1 MSHNPVKL
9 FTLQFA
15 GNFDRRLWI
24 LFVGRIISATGFS
37 IVMPFLSIYF
47 YDQGVSMTTIG
58 LVFLVSAILAA
69 VGQLLGGELADR
81 FGRRRVMVGSMG
93 VRAVVFVM
101 LSIVIASTG
110 SFETMFVLVWM
121 SNFVGAFFDP
131 ASNAMVADLCEPS
144 RRLEAYGLLR
154 IGQNLGWTLGPL
166 LAGILVVMGYSTL
179 FLLTA
184 MTSITVTFIILLFI
198 SESKRSSLSRQ
209 QFSISDLLD
218 IRKDRQFGAFCVI
231 SALLFV
237 CVAQMSSV
245 YSVYSQS
252 VVGIQLA
259 EVGYLY
265 AINGIMVVFIQM
277 PVARL
282 VSRYR
287 MTSAI
292 AVGAIL
298 YAIGYFA
305 VAFSYDFLTLALC
318 MVVISMG
325 EIVVSPSSMNLVA
338 NLSPDDKRG
347 RYMGVFGLFQQF
359 GWSMGP
365 FVGGVLMDAFVG
377 VPYLLWGGIAAFAF
391 ISALGYLLLKGRMS
405 EAKDR
410 VETVPN
416 ET

>member
-1 MSHNPVKL
+1 MEHNPVKL
-9 FTLQFA
+9 FTSQFA
-15 GNFDRRLWI
+15 GHFDRRLWI

-47 YDQGVSMTTIG
+47 YGMGISMTTIG
-58 LVFLVSAILAA
+58 LVFLVSAFLAA
-69 VGQLLGGELADR
+69 AGQLLGGELADR
-81 FGRRRVMVGSMG
+81 LGRRRVMIGSMG
-93 VRAVVFVM
+93 VRAVVFVL
-101 LSIVIASTG
+101 LSVVIASSG
-110 SFETMFVLVWM
+110 SFEMMFILVWM

-131 ASNAMVADLCEPS
+131 ASNAMVADLCDPS

-166 LAGILVVMGYSTL
+166 LAGILIIMGYSTL

-184 MTSITVTFIILLFI
+184 MTAFTVTFIIVLFI
-198 SESKRSSLSRQ
+198 SESKRSGLSRQ
-209 QFSISDLLD
+209 QFSVTDLLN
-218 IRKDRQFGAFCVI
+218 IRKDKQFGAFCVI

-245 YSVYSQS
+245 YSVYSEQI
-252 VVGIQLA
+252 VGVSLT

-265 AINGIMVVFIQM
+265 AINGLMVVFIQM

-282 VSRYR
+282 ISHYR

-298 YAIGYFA
+298 YAIGYFS
-305 VAFSYDFLTLALC
+305 VAFSSGFLTLAIS
-318 MVVISMG
+318 MVIISMG
-325 EIVVSPSSMNLVA
+325 EIVVSPASMNLVA
-338 NLSPDDKRG
+338 NLSPEDKRG

-391 ISALGYLLLKGRMS
+391 ISALGYLMLKGRMN

-410 VETVPN
+410 VESAPGT
-416 ET
+416 

>member
-1 MSHNPVKL
+1 MSHNLVRL
-9 FTLQFA
+9 FTSQFA
-15 GNFDRRLWI
+15 GHFDRRLWI

-47 YDQGVSMTTIG
+47 YDQGISMTTIG
-58 LVFLVSAILAA
+58 LVFLVSAILGA

-81 FGRRRVMVGSMG
+81 LGRRRVMISSMG
-93 VRAVVFVM
+93 IRAVIFVL
-101 LSIVIASTG
+101 LSVVIASSG
-110 SFETMFVLVWM
+110 SFETMFVLVWV

-131 ASNAMVADLCEPS
+131 ASNAMVADLCESS

-166 LAGILVVMGYSTL
+166 LAGVLIIMGYSTL

-184 MTSITVTFIILLFI
+184 MTAFCVAFIILLFV
-198 SESKRSSLSRQ
+198 SESKRSELTRQ
-209 QFSISDLLD
+209 RFSIVDLAG
-218 IRKDRQFGAFCVI
+218 ISGDRQFMAFCVL
-231 SALLFV
+231 SAVLFV

-252 VVGIQLA
+252 VVGVGLA

-265 AINGIMVVFIQM
+265 AINGLMVVFIQM
-277 PVARL
+277 PVAR
-282 VSRYR
+282 VISHHR

-305 VAFSYDFLTLALC
+305 VAFSSDFLTLALC

-325 EIVVSPSSMNLVA
+325 EIVVSPASMNLVA
-338 NLSPDDKRG
+338 NLSPEDKRG

-365 FVGGVLMDAFVG
+365 FVGGILMDAFVG
-377 VPYLLWGGIAAFAF
+377 VPWMLWGGIAMFAF
-391 ISALGYLLLKGRMS
+391 MSALGYFFLKGHMS
-405 EAKDR
+405 EDKDR
-410 VETVPN
+410 VGASPGD
-416 ET
+416 

>member
-1 MSHNPVKL
+1 MEYNPVKL
-9 FTLQFA
+9 FTSQFA
-15 GNFDRRLWI
+15 GHFDRRLWV

-47 YDQGVSMTTIG
+47 YGMGISMTTIG

-69 VGQLLGGELADR
+69 AGQLLGGELADR
-81 FGRRRVMVGSMG
+81 LGRRRVMIGSMG
-93 VRAVVFVM
+93 IRAVVFVL
-101 LSIVIASTG
+101 LSVAIASSG
-110 SFETMFVLVWM
+110 SFELMFVLVWL
-121 SNFVGAFFDP
+121 SNFVGAFFDS
-131 ASNAMVADLCEPS
+131 ASNAMVADLCEPT

-166 LAGILVVMGYSTL
+166 LAGILIIMGYSTL

-184 MTSITVTFIILLFI
+184 MTAFTVTFIIVLFI
-198 SESKRSSLSRQ
+198 SESKRSALSRQ
-209 QFSISDLLD
+209 QFSVTDLLD
-218 IRKDRQFGAFCVI
+218 IRKDRQFGAFCMI

-245 YSVYSQS
+245 YSVYSENI
-252 VVGIQLA
+252 VGVSLT

-265 AINGIMVVFIQM
+265 AINGLMVVFIQM

-282 VSRYR
+282 ISHYR

-292 AVGAIL
+292 AVGAVL

-305 VAFSYDFLTLALC
+305 VAFTSDFVTLGIC

-338 NLSPDDKRG
+338 NLSPEDKRG

-365 FVGGVLMDAFVG
+365 FVGGILMDAFVG
-377 VPYLLWGGIAAFAF
+377 VPYLLWGGIAVFAF
-391 ISALGYLLLKGRMS
+391 ISALGYLMLKGRMN

-410 VETVPN
+410 VGAARDA
-416 ET
+416 